1 MSFFA
6 QNATVSG
13 QGGTFETAEAG
24 MYTCRLKAV
33 EVKQQPSFD
42 NPEVLENRFQWI
54 FETKDAADS
63 AGNPFRFS
71 KFTSVKFG
79 NDKSGLTILLDTM
92 MGRRLTTEEF
102 QALDLD
108 ELKGKDW
115 KVMVDEKQKANGYMA
130 NTVLSVKPAGAR
142 QQPAQ
147 RPNTLG
153 GMVASNPTPAA
164 PVRQPSRGEQIRQ
177 QAAAEDDMSDLE
189 DPFADDEPQAA
200 PMRRA
205 A

>member
-6 QNATVSG
+6 NNATVSG

-54 FETKDAADS
+54 FESKDAADS
-63 AGNPFRFS
+63 SGNPFRFS

-79 NDKSGLTILLDTM
+79 NDKSGLTILLDAM

-102 QALDLD
+102 QALDLE

-115 KVMVDEKQKANGYMA
+115 KIMVDEKQKANGYMA
-130 NTVLSVKPAGAR
+130 NTVLSVKPAQARTAPTQAR
-142 QQPAQ
+142 Q
-147 RPNTLG
+147 TLG
-153 GMVASNPTPAA
+153 GMAGGNATQNRRPA
-164 PVRQPSRGEQIRQ
+164 PIVDEN
-177 QAAAEDDMSDLE
+177 EDLE
-189 DPFADDEPQAA
+189 DPFADDDDSGPTSTQQGHQL
-200 PMRRA
+200 RRA